1 MAKSPIRREAG
12 QTVEEMACQMEAAK
26 QGNRMYKAQYNEV
39 SAALKAEQFS
49 AALDQQIELLS
60 GVRKNGKID
69 LDNLAAVEATATR
82 YIESCK
88 RASVVPTILGL
99 SAALGYSR
107 KTVWQYITQHP
118 ESRSAQY
125 LDALRS
131 AFAAV
136 LAQLGLSRNTSE
148 AVSIFLLKN
157 SGQGLTD
164 KTEIDIAARQE
175 SPLGEKADPE
185 ELRRKYL
192 EDAYGVG
199 YADDENSQD
208 CSE

>member
-1 MAKSPIRREAG
+1 MAKSPIERKAG
-12 QTVEEMACQMEAAK
+12 QTVEEMTAQMQEAK
-26 QGNRMYKAQYNEV
+26 QNNRMYKAQYNEV
-39 SAALKAEQFS
+39 AAELKAQQF
-49 AALDQQIELLS
+49 ADALNQQVELLA
-60 GVRKNGKID
+60 GVKKNGKID
-69 LDNLAAVEATATR
+69 LNDIAAVEATATR

-88 RASVVPTILGL
+88 RAGVVPTILGL

-118 ESRSAQY
+118 ESRTAQY

-136 LAQLGLSRNTSE
+136 LAQLGLSRNCSE

-164 KTEIDIAARQE
+164 KTEIDLAAHQE

-185 ELRRKYL
+185 ALRRKYL
-192 EDAYGVG
+192 EDAYGLC
-199 YADDENSQD
+199 ADDEES
-208 CSE
+208 

>member
-1 MAKSPIRREAG
+1 MAKSPIERKAG
-12 QTVEEMACQMEAAK
+12 QTVEEMTAQMQEAR
-26 QGNRMYKAQYNEV
+26 QGNRLYNQV
-39 SAALKAEQFS
+39 SAELKTQQFADALN
-49 AALDQQIELLS
+49 QQMELLA
-60 GVRKNGKID
+60 GVKKNGKID
-69 LDNLAAVEATATR
+69 LDDLAAVEATATR
-82 YIESCK
+82 YLESCR
-88 RASVVPTILGL
+88 RANVVPTILGL

-107 KTVWQYITQHP
+107 KAVWEFITRHP

-136 LAQLGLSRNTSE
+136 LAQLGLSRNCSE

-164 KTEIDIAARQE
+164 KTEIDLAAHQE

-185 ELRRKYL
+185 ALRRKYL
-192 EDAYGVG
+192 EDAYGL
-199 YADDENSQD
+199 YSDDEES
-208 CSE
+208 

>member
-1 MAKSPIRREAG
+1 MAKSPIERKAG
-12 QTVEEMACQMEAAK
+12 QSVEEMACQMEAAK

-69 LDNLAAVEATATR
+69 LDNIAAVEATATR

-107 KTVWQYITQHP
+107 KTVWQYISPSTRKAEQ
-118 ESRSAQY
+118 RS
-125 LDALRS
+125 
-131 AFAAV
+131 
-136 LAQLGLSRNTSE
+136 TWMPSE
-148 AVSIFLLKN
+148 AHLPPFWLSL
-157 SGQGLTD
+157 D
-164 KTEIDIAARQE
+164 
-175 SPLGEKADPE
+175 
-185 ELRRKYL
+185 
-192 EDAYGVG
+192 
-199 YADDENSQD
+199 
-208 CSE
+208 

>member
-1 MAKSPIRREAG
+1 MAKSPIERKAG
-12 QTVEEMACQMEAAK
+12 QTVEEMACQMEASKA
-26 QGNRMYKAQYNEV
+26 GNRMYKAQYNEV
-39 SAALKAEQFS
+39 AAELKAQQFD
-49 AALDQQIELLS
+49 AIIGQQLELLA
-60 GVRKNGKID
+60 GVRKDGKID

-88 RASVVPTILGL
+88 RAGVVPTILGL

-118 ESRSAQY
+118 ESRTAQY

-136 LAQLGLSRNTSE
+136 LAQLGLSRNCSE

-164 KTEIDIAARQE
+164 KTELDISAHQE
-175 SPLGEKADPE
+175 SPLGEKISTE
-185 ELRRKYL
+185 ELKRKYW
-192 EDAYGVG
+192 EDAYGL
-199 YADDENSQD
+199 YADDE
-208 CSE
+208 EA

>member
-1 MAKSPIRREAG
+1 MAKSPIERKAG
-12 QTVEEMACQMEAAK
+12 QTVEEMACQMEASKA
-26 QGNRMYKAQYNEV
+26 GNRMYKAQYNEV
-39 SAALKAEQFS
+39 AAELKAQQFD
-49 AALDQQIELLS
+49 AIIGQQLELLA
-60 GVRKNGKID
+60 GVRKDGKID

-88 RASVVPTILGL
+88 RAGVVPTILGL

-118 ESRSAQY
+118 ESRTAQY

-136 LAQLGLSRNTSE
+136 LAQLGLSRNCSE

-164 KTEIDIAARQE
+164 KTELDISAHQE

-185 ELRRKYL
+185 ALRRKYL
-192 EDAYGVG
+192 EDAYGL
-199 YADDENSQD
+199 YADDEES
-208 CSE
+208 

>member
-1 MAKSPIRREAG
+1 MAKSPIERKAG
-12 QTVEEMACQMEAAK
+12 QTVEEMACQMEASKA
-26 QGNRMYKAQYNEV
+26 GNRMYKAQYNEV
-39 SAALKAEQFS
+39 AAELKAQQFD
-49 AALDQQIELLS
+49 AIIGQQLELLA
-60 GVRKNGKID
+60 GVRKDGKSD

-88 RASVVPTILGL
+88 RAGVVPTILGL

-118 ESRSAQY
+118 ESRTAQY

-136 LAQLGLSRNTSE
+136 LAQLGLSRNCSE

-164 KTEIDIAARQE
+164 KTELDISAHQE
-175 SPLGEKADPE
+175 SPLGEKISTE
-185 ELRRKYL
+185 ELKRKYL
-192 EDAYGVG
+192 EDAYGL
-199 YADDENSQD
+199 YADDE
-208 CSE
+208 EA

>member
-1 MAKSPIRREAG
+1 MAKLPLEKRAG
-12 QTVEEMACQMEAAK
+12 QTVEEMTAQMQEAK
-26 QGNRMYKAQYNEV
+26 QGNRLYNQV
-39 SAALKAEQFS
+39 SAELKNQQFA
-49 AALDQQIELLS
+49 AALDQQIELLA
-60 GVRKNGKID
+60 GVRKDGKID

-88 RASVVPTILGL
+88 RAGVVPTILGL

-118 ESRSAQY
+118 ESRTAQY

-136 LAQLGLSRNTSE
+136 LAQLGLSRNCSE

-164 KTEIDIAARQE
+164 KTELDISAHQE
-175 SPLGEKADPE
+175 SPLGEKISTE
-185 ELRRKYL
+185 ELKRKYL
-192 EDAYGVG
+192 EDAYGL
-199 YADDENSQD
+199 YADDE
-208 CSE
+208 ET

>member
-1 MAKSPIRREAG
+1 MAKSPIERKAG
-12 QTVEEMACQMEAAK
+12 QTVEEMACQMEASKA
-26 QGNRMYKAQYNEV
+26 GNRMYKAQYNEV
-39 SAALKAEQFS
+39 AAELKAQQFD
-49 AALDQQIELLS
+49 AIIGQQLELLA
-60 GVRKNGKID
+60 GVRKDGKID
-69 LDNLAAVEATATR
+69 LDNLGAVEATATR

-88 RASVVPTILGL
+88 RAGVVPTILGL

-118 ESRSAQY
+118 ESRTAQY

-136 LAQLGLSRNTSE
+136 LAQLGLSRNCSE

-164 KTEIDIAARQE
+164 KTEVDISAHQE
-175 SPLGEKADPE
+175 SPLGEKISTE
-185 ELRRKYL
+185 ELKRKYL
-192 EDAYGVG
+192 EDAYGL
-199 YADDENSQD
+199 YADDE
-208 CSE
+208 EA

>member
-1 MAKSPIRREAG
+1 MAKSPIERKAG
-12 QTVEEMACQMEAAK
+12 QTVEEMTAQMQEAK
-26 QGNRMYKAQYNEV
+26 QGNRLYNQV
-39 SAALKAEQFS
+39 SAELKNQQFA
-49 AALDQQIELLS
+49 AALDQQIELLA
-60 GVRKNGKID
+60 GVRKDGKID

-88 RASVVPTILGL
+88 RAGVVPTILGL

-118 ESRSAQY
+118 ESRTAQY

-136 LAQLGLSRNTSE
+136 LAQLGLSRNCSE

-164 KTEIDIAARQE
+164 KTEVDISAHQE
-175 SPLGEKADPE
+175 SPLGEKISTE
-185 ELRRKYL
+185 ELKRKYL
-192 EDAYGVG
+192 EDAYGL
-199 YADDENSQD
+199 YADDE
-208 CSE
+208 EA

>member
-1 MAKSPIRREAG
+1 MAKSPIERKAG
-12 QTVEEMACQMEAAK
+12 QSIEEMTAQMQEAK
-26 QGNRMYKAQYNEV
+26 QGNRLYNQV
-39 SAALKAEQFS
+39 SAELKNQQFA
-49 AALDQQIELLS
+49 AALDQQIELLA
-60 GVRKNGKID
+60 GVRKDGKID

-88 RASVVPTILGL
+88 RAGVVPTILGL

-118 ESRSAQY
+118 ESRTAQY

-136 LAQLGLSRNTSE
+136 LAQLGLSRNCSE

-164 KTEIDIAARQE
+164 KTELDISAHQE
-175 SPLGEKADPE
+175 SPLGEKISTE
-185 ELRRKYL
+185 ELKRKYL
-192 EDAYGVG
+192 EDAYGL
-199 YADDENSQD
+199 YADDE
-208 CSE
+208 EA

>member
-1 MAKSPIRREAG
+1 MPKLPIEKRAG
-12 QTVEEMACQMEAAK
+12 QTITEMTEQMQEAK

-39 SAALKAEQFS
+39 SAQIKEQQFS
-49 AALDQQIELLS
+49 AALDQQMELLA
-60 GVRKNGKID
+60 GVKKNGKID
-69 LDNLAAVEATATR
+69 LDNLNAVEATATR

-88 RASVVPTILGL
+88 RAGVVPTILGL

-125 LDALRS
+125 LDTLRTV
-131 AFAAV
+131 FASI

-175 SPLGEKADPE
+175 SPLGERADPE

-199 YADDENSQD
+199 YADDENTQE
-208 CSE
+208 CSD

>member
-1 MAKSPIRREAG
+1 MAKSPIDRRAG
-12 QTVEEMACQMEAAK
+12 QSIEEMTAQMQEAK
-26 QGNRMYKAQYNEV
+26 QGNRLYNQV
-39 SAALKAEQFS
+39 SAELKTQQFA
-49 AALDQQIELLS
+49 AALDQQIELLA
-60 GVRKNGKID
+60 GVRKDGKID

-88 RASVVPTILGL
+88 RANVVPTILGL

-118 ESRSAQY
+118 ESRTAQY

-136 LAQLGLSRNTSE
+136 LAQLGLTRNTSE

-157 SGQGLTD
+157 SGQGLVD
-164 KTEIDIAARQE
+164 RAEVDISAKAE

-185 ELRRKYL
+185 ALRRKYL
-192 EDAYGVG
+192 EDAYGLC
-199 YADDENSQD
+199 ADDEES
-208 CSE
+208 

>member
-1 MAKSPIRREAG
+1 MAKSPIERKAG
-12 QTVEEMACQMEAAK
+12 QSIEEMACQMEASKA
-26 QGNRMYKAQYNEV
+26 GNRMYKAQYNEI
-39 SAALKAEQFS
+39 AAEIKAQQFTD
-49 AALDQQIELLS
+49 ALNQQVELLA
-60 GVRKNGKID
+60 GVKKNGKID
-69 LDNLAAVEATATR
+69 LNDVTAVEATSTR

-88 RASVVPTILGL
+88 RAGVVPTILGL

-136 LAQLGLSRNTSE
+136 LAQLGLTRNTSE

-164 KTEIDIAARQE
+164 KTELDISAHQE
-175 SPLGEKADPE
+175 SPLGEKTSTE

-192 EDAYGVG
+192 EDAYGVA
-199 YADDENSQD
+199 YADDEES
-208 CSE
+208 

>member
-1 MAKSPIRREAG
+1 MAKSPIERKAG
-12 QTVEEMACQMEAAK
+12 QTVEEMACQMEASKA
-26 QGNRMYKAQYNEV
+26 GNRMYKAQYNEV
-39 SAALKAEQFS
+39 AAELKAQQFD
-49 AALDQQIELLS
+49 AIIGQQLELLA
-60 GVRKNGKID
+60 GVRKDGKID

-88 RASVVPTILGL
+88 RAGVVPTILGL

-136 LAQLGLSRNTSE
+136 LAQLGLSRNCSE

-164 KTEIDIAARQE
+164 KTELDISAHQE
-175 SPLGEKADPE
+175 SPLGEKISTE
-185 ELRRKYL
+185 ELKRKYL
-192 EDAYGVG
+192 EDAYGL
-199 YADDENSQD
+199 YADDE
-208 CSE
+208 EA

>member
-1 MAKSPIRREAG
+1 MAKSPIERKAG
-12 QTVEEMACQMEAAK
+12 QSIEEMTAQMQEAR
-26 QGNRMYKAQYNEV
+26 QNNRMYKAQYNEV
-39 SAALKAEQFS
+39 AAELKAQQFD
-49 AALDQQIELLS
+49 AIIGQQLELLA
-60 GVRKNGKID
+60 GVRKDGKID

-88 RASVVPTILGL
+88 RAGVVPTILGL

-118 ESRSAQY
+118 ESRTAQY

-136 LAQLGLSRNTSE
+136 LAQLGLSRNCSE

-164 KTEIDIAARQE
+164 KTELDISAHQE
-175 SPLGEKADPE
+175 SPLGEKISTE
-185 ELRRKYL
+185 ELKRKYL
-192 EDAYGVG
+192 EDAYGL
-199 YADDENSQD
+199 YADDE
-208 CSE
+208 EA

>member
-1 MAKSPIRREAG
+1 MAKSPIERKAG
-12 QTVEEMACQMEAAK
+12 QSIEEMACQMEASKA
-26 QGNRMYKAQYNEV
+26 GNRMYKAQYNEV
-39 SAALKAEQFS
+39 AAELKAQQFD
-49 AALDQQIELLS
+49 AIIGQQLELLA
-60 GVRKNGKID
+60 GVRKDGKID

-88 RASVVPTILGL
+88 RAGVVPTILGL

-118 ESRSAQY
+118 ESRTAQY

-136 LAQLGLSRNTSE
+136 LAQLGLSRNCSE

-164 KTEIDIAARQE
+164 KTELDISAHQE
-175 SPLGEKADPE
+175 SPLGEKISTE
-185 ELRRKYL
+185 ELKRKYL
-192 EDAYGVG
+192 EDAYGL
-199 YADDENSQD
+199 YADDE
-208 CSE
+208 EA

>member
-1 MAKSPIRREAG
+1 MAKSPIERKAG
-12 QTVEEMACQMEAAK
+12 QTVEEMTAQMQEAK
-26 QGNRMYKAQYNEV
+26 QRNRLYNQVSAELKAQQF
-39 SAALKAEQFS
+39 ADALN
-49 AALDQQIELLS
+49 QQIELLA
-60 GVRKNGKID
+60 GVRKDGKID

-82 YIESCK
+82 YIESCR
-88 RASVVPTILGL
+88 RACVVPTILGL

-118 ESRSAQY
+118 ESRTAQY

-136 LAQLGLSRNTSE
+136 LAQLGLSRNCSE

-157 SGQGLTD
+157 SGQGLVD
-164 KTEIDIAARQE
+164 RAEIDLAARQE

-185 ELRRKYL
+185 ALRRKYL
-192 EDAYGVG
+192 EDAYGI
-199 YADDENSQD
+199 YADDE
-208 CSE
+208 EA

>member
-1 MAKSPIRREAG
+1 MAKLPLEKRAG
-12 QTVEEMACQMEAAK
+12 QSIEEMTAQMQEAK
-26 QGNRMYKAQYNEV
+26 QGNRLYNQV
-39 SAALKAEQFS
+39 SAELKNQQFA
-49 AALDQQIELLS
+49 AALDQQIELLA
-60 GVRKNGKID
+60 GVRKDGKID

-88 RASVVPTILGL
+88 RAGVVPTILGL

-118 ESRSAQY
+118 ESRTAQY

-136 LAQLGLSRNTSE
+136 LAQLGLSRNCSE

-164 KTEIDIAARQE
+164 KTELDISAHQE
-175 SPLGEKADPE
+175 SPLGEKISTE
-185 ELRRKYL
+185 ELKRKYL
-192 EDAYGVG
+192 EDAYGL
-199 YADDENSQD
+199 YADDE
-208 CSE
+208 EA

>member
-1 MAKSPIRREAG
+1 MAKSPIERRAG
-12 QTVEEMACQMEAAK
+12 QTVEEMACQMEASKA
-26 QGNRMYKAQYNEV
+26 GNRMYNQVSAELKAQ
-39 SAALKAEQFS
+39 QFD
-49 AALDQQIELLS
+49 AIIGQQLELLA
-60 GVRKNGKID
+60 GVRKDGKID

-88 RASVVPTILGL
+88 RAGVVPTILGL

-118 ESRSAQY
+118 ESRTAQY

-136 LAQLGLSRNTSE
+136 LAQLGLSRNCSE

-164 KTEIDIAARQE
+164 KTELDISAHQE
-175 SPLGEKADPE
+175 SPLGEKTSTE

-199 YADDENSQD
+199 YADDEES
-208 CSE
+208 

>member
-1 MAKSPIRREAG
+1 MAKAPIEKRAG
-12 QTVEEMACQMEAAK
+12 QTVEQMTEQMEAAK
-26 QGNRMYKAQYNEV
+26 QGNRLYNQVSAELKAQ
-39 SAALKAEQFS
+39 QFS
-49 AALDQQIELLS
+49 AALDQQIELLA
-60 GVRKNGKID
+60 GVKKNGKID
-69 LDNLAAVEATATR
+69 LDNFAAVEATATR

-99 SAALGYSR
+99 AAALGYSR
-107 KTVWQYITQHP
+107 KAVWEFITKHP
-118 ESRSAQY
+118 ESKSAQF

-157 SGQGLTD
+157 SGQGLVD
-164 KTEIDIAARQE
+164 RAEVDIAARQE

-192 EDAYGVG
+192 EDAYGLI
-199 YADDENSQD
+199 DENSQD

>member
-1 MAKSPIRREAG
+1 MAKSPIERKAG
-12 QTVEEMACQMEAAK
+12 QTVEEMACQMEASKA
-26 QGNRMYKAQYNEV
+26 GNRMYKAQYNEV
-39 SAALKAEQFS
+39 AAELKAQQFA
-49 AALDQQIELLS
+49 AALDQQIELLA
-60 GVRKNGKID
+60 GVRKDGKID

-88 RASVVPTILGL
+88 RAGVVPTILGL

-118 ESRSAQY
+118 ESRTAQY

-136 LAQLGLSRNTSE
+136 LAQLGLTRNTGE

-157 SGQGLTD
+157 SGQGLVD
-164 KTEIDIAARQE
+164 RAEIDLAARQE

-185 ELRRKYL
+185 ALRRKYL
-192 EDAYGVG
+192 EDAYGL
-199 YADDENSQD
+199 YADDEES
-208 CSE
+208 

>member
-1 MAKSPIRREAG
+1 MAKSPIKREAG
-12 QTVEEMACQMEAAK
+12 QTVEQMACQMEAAK

-39 SAALKAEQFS
+39 SAQIKEQQFS
-49 AALDQQIELLS
+49 AALDQQMELLA
-60 GVRKNGKID
+60 GVKKNGKID

-99 SAALGYSR
+99 AAALGYSR
-107 KTVWQYITQHP
+107 KAVWEFITKHP
-118 ESRSAQY
+118 QSKSAQY

-175 SPLGEKADPE
+175 SPLGERADPE

-199 YADDENSQD
+199 YADDENSQE

>member
-1 MAKSPIRREAG
+1 MGKTPIKRAAG
-12 QTVEEMACQMEAAK
+12 QTVEEMACQMEASKA
-26 QGNRMYKAQYNEV
+26 GNRMYKAQYNEV
-39 SAALKAEQFS
+39 AAELKAQQFD
-49 AALDQQIELLS
+49 AIIGQQLELLA
-60 GVRKNGKID
+60 GVRKDGKID

-88 RASVVPTILGL
+88 RAGVVPTILGL

-118 ESRSAQY
+118 ESRTAQY

-136 LAQLGLSRNTSE
+136 LAQLGLSRNCSE

-164 KTEIDIAARQE
+164 KTELDISAHQE
-175 SPLGEKADPE
+175 SPLGEKISTE
-185 ELRRKYL
+185 ELKRKYL
-192 EDAYGVG
+192 EDAYGL
-199 YADDENSQD
+199 YADDE
-208 CSE
+208 EA

>member
-1 MAKSPIRREAG
+1 MAKSPIERKAG
-12 QTVEEMACQMEAAK
+12 QTVEEMACQMEASKA
-26 QGNRMYKAQYNEV
+26 GNRIYKAQYNEV
-39 SAALKAEQFS
+39 AAELKAQQFD
-49 AALDQQIELLS
+49 AIIGQQLELLA
-60 GVRKNGKID
+60 GVRKDGKID

-88 RASVVPTILGL
+88 RAGVVPTILGL

-118 ESRSAQY
+118 ESRTAQY

-136 LAQLGLSRNTSE
+136 LAQLGLSRNCSE

-164 KTEIDIAARQE
+164 KTEVDISAHQE
-175 SPLGEKADPE
+175 SPLGEKISTE
-185 ELRRKYL
+185 ELKRKYL
-192 EDAYGVG
+192 EDAYGL
-199 YADDENSQD
+199 YADDE
-208 CSE
+208 EA

>member
-1 MAKSPIRREAG
+1 MAKSPIERKAG
-12 QTVEEMACQMEAAK
+12 QSIEEMACQMEASKA
-26 QGNRMYKAQYNEV
+26 GNRMYKAQYNEV
-39 SAALKAEQFS
+39 AAELKAQQFD
-49 AALDQQIELLS
+49 AIIGQQLELLA
-60 GVRKNGKID
+60 GVRKEGKID

-88 RASVVPTILGL
+88 RAGVVPTILGL

-118 ESRSAQY
+118 ESRTAQY

-136 LAQLGLSRNTSE
+136 LAQLGLSRNCSE

-164 KTEIDIAARQE
+164 KTELDISAHQE

-185 ELRRKYL
+185 ALRRKYL
-192 EDAYGVG
+192 EDAYGL
-199 YADDENSQD
+199 YADDEES
-208 CSE
+208 

>member
-1 MAKSPIRREAG
+1 MAKSPIERRAG
-12 QTVEEMACQMEAAK
+12 QSIEEMTAQMQEAR
-26 QGNRMYKAQYNEV
+26 QNNRMYKAQYNEI
-39 SAALKAEQFS
+39 AAEIKAQQFTD
-49 AALDQQIELLS
+49 ALNQQMELLA
-60 GVRKNGKID
+60 GVKKNGKID
-69 LDNLAAVEATATR
+69 LNDVTAVETTATR

-88 RASVVPTILGL
+88 RAGVVPTILGL

-136 LAQLGLSRNTSE
+136 LAQLGLSRNCSE

-164 KTEIDIAARQE
+164 KTELDISAHQE
-175 SPLGEKADPE
+175 SPLGEKVSTE
-185 ELRRKYL
+185 ELKRKYL

-199 YADDENSQD
+199 YGYDEES
-208 CSE
+208 

>member
-1 MAKSPIRREAG
+1 MAKSPIERKAG
-12 QTVEEMACQMEAAK
+12 QTVEEMTAQMQEAK
-26 QGNRMYKAQYNEV
+26 QGNRLYNQV
-39 SAALKAEQFS
+39 SAELKNQQFA
-49 AALDQQIELLS
+49 AALDQQIELLA
-60 GVRKNGKID
+60 GVRKDGKID

-88 RASVVPTILGL
+88 RAGVVPTILGL

-136 LAQLGLSRNTSE
+136 LAQLGLSRNCSE

-164 KTEIDIAARQE
+164 KTELDISAHQE
-175 SPLGEKADPE
+175 SPLGEKTSTE

-199 YADDENSQD
+199 YADDE
-208 CSE
+208 EA

>member
-1 MAKSPIRREAG
+1 MAKSPIERRAG
-12 QTVEEMACQMEAAK
+12 QSIEEMACQMEASKA
-26 QGNRMYKAQYNEV
+26 GNRLYNQV
-39 SAALKAEQFS
+39 SAELKTQQFA
-49 AALDQQIELLS
+49 AALDQQIELLA
-60 GVRKNGKID
+60 GVRKDGKID

-82 YIESCK
+82 YIESCR
-88 RASVVPTILGL
+88 RACVVPTILGL

-118 ESRSAQY
+118 ESRTAQY

-136 LAQLGLSRNTSE
+136 LAQLGLSRNCSE

-164 KTEIDIAARQE
+164 KTELDISAHQE
-175 SPLGEKADPE
+175 SPLGEKTSTE
-185 ELRRKYL
+185 ELKRKYL
-192 EDAYGVG
+192 EDAYGL
-199 YADDENSQD
+199 YSDDE
-208 CSE
+208 ET

>member
-1 MAKSPIRREAG
+1 MAKSPIERKAG
-12 QTVEEMACQMEAAK
+12 QTVEEMTAQMQEAK
-26 QGNRMYKAQYNEV
+26 QGNRLYNQV
-39 SAALKAEQFS
+39 SAELKNQQFA
-49 AALDQQIELLS
+49 AALDQQIELLA
-60 GVRKNGKID
+60 GVRKDGKID

-88 RASVVPTILGL
+88 RAGVVPTILGL

-118 ESRSAQY
+118 ESRTAQY

-136 LAQLGLSRNTSE
+136 LAQLGLSRNCSE

-164 KTEIDIAARQE
+164 KTELDISAHQE
-175 SPLGEKADPE
+175 SPLGEKISTE
-185 ELRRKYL
+185 ELKRKYL
-192 EDAYGVG
+192 EDAYGL
-199 YADDENSQD
+199 YADDE
-208 CSE
+208 EA

>member
-1 MAKSPIRREAG
+1 MAKSPIERKAG
-12 QTVEEMACQMEAAK
+12 QSIEEMACQMEASKA
-26 QGNRMYKAQYNEV
+26 GNRMYKAQYNEV
-39 SAALKAEQFS
+39 AAELKAQQFD
-49 AALDQQIELLS
+49 AIIGQQLELLA
-60 GVRKNGKID
+60 GVRKDGKID
-69 LDNLAAVEATATR
+69 LDNLAAVEATSTR

-88 RASVVPTILGL
+88 RAGVVPTILGL

-136 LAQLGLSRNTSE
+136 LAQLGLTRNTSE

-164 KTEIDIAARQE
+164 KTELDISAHQE
-175 SPLGEKADPE
+175 SPLGEKISTE
-185 ELRRKYL
+185 ELKRKYL

-199 YADDENSQD
+199 YSDDE
-208 CSE
+208 EA

>member
-1 MAKSPIRREAG
+1 MAKSPIERRAG
-12 QTVEEMACQMEAAK
+12 QSIAEMTAQMQEAK
-26 QGNRMYKAQYNEV
+26 QGNRLYNQV
-39 SAALKAEQFS
+39 SAELKNQQFA
-49 AALDQQIELLS
+49 AALDQQIELLA
-60 GVRKNGKID
+60 GVRKDGKID

-88 RASVVPTILGL
+88 RAGVVPTILGL

-118 ESRSAQY
+118 ESRTAQY

-136 LAQLGLSRNTSE
+136 LAQLGLSRNCSE

-164 KTEIDIAARQE
+164 KTELDISAHQE
-175 SPLGEKADPE
+175 SPLGEKISTE
-185 ELRRKYL
+185 ELKRKYL
-192 EDAYGVG
+192 EDAYGL
-199 YADDENSQD
+199 YADDE
-208 CSE
+208 EA

>member
-1 MAKSPIRREAG
+1 MAKSPIERKAG
-12 QTVEEMACQMEAAK
+12 QTVEEMACQMEASKA
-26 QGNRMYKAQYNEV
+26 GNRMYKAQYNEV
-39 SAALKAEQFS
+39 AAELKAQQFD
-49 AALDQQIELLS
+49 AIIGQQLELLA
-60 GVRKNGKID
+60 GVRKDGKID

-88 RASVVPTILGL
+88 RAGVVPTILGL

-118 ESRSAQY
+118 ESRTAQY

-136 LAQLGLSRNTSE
+136 LAQLGLSRNCSE

-164 KTEIDIAARQE
+164 KTELDISAHQE

-185 ELRRKYL
+185 ALKRKYL

-199 YADDENSQD
+199 YADDEES
-208 CSE
+208 